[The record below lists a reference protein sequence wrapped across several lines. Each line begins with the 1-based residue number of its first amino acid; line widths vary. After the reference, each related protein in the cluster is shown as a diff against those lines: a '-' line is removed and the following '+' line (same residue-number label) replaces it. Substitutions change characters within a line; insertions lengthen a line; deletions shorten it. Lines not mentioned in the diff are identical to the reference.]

1 MDRVSV
7 EVRSK
12 IMAAVRTRHG
22 TAEKRMEGLLRSN
35 RLSGFRRQW
44 PVLGKPDYVWPQLRV
59 ALFIDGCFWH
69 GCPCKRP
76 PKQNARYWKEKIVA
90 NRRRDL
96 RVSRRLRREGWT
108 VLRVW
113 ECKVEQP
120 FALSRIQ
127 RALGRNEK
135 RRTPKSK
142 LCL

>member
-22 TAEKRMEGLLRSN
+22 TAEKRMEALLRAN

-44 PVLGKPDYVWPQLRV
+44 PIPGKPDYVWPKLRV

-69 GCPCKRP
+69 GCTCKRA
-76 PKQNARYWKEKIVA
+76 PKQNARYWQDKVIA
-90 NRRRDL
+90 NRRRDMRVTRQL
-96 RVSRRLRREGWT
+96 RQAGWS

-113 ECKVEQP
+113 ECSVSEDRTI
-120 FALSRIQ
+120 LRIA
-127 RALGRNEK
+127 RKIASVWSVGK
-135 RRTPKSK
+135 WGTV
-142 LCL
+142 